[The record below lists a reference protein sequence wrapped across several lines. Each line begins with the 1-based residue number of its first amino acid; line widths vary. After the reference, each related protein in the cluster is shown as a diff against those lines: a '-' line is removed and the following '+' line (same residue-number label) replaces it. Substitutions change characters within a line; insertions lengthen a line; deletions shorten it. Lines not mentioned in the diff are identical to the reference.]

1 MDMLEG
7 LPGLPGLFVA
17 CLFSAALSSIS
28 SSFNSLATVT
38 MEDLI
43 KPRFPTMTEARATL
57 LSKALALFYG
67 LLCLAMAFLT
77 HLMGDS
83 VLQVALKIF
92 GMVGGPVLG
101 LFCLGMFFPWANST
115 GAVAGLLSGL
125 GLVFWVGVGSIV
137 NRGAGTK
144 TLPPSCRAAN
154 ASAHLQEVLWN
165 VTLSRPSGLKRLYSL
180 SYMWYSAFSCLS
192 VVFVGLF
199 VSFLS
204 GPLKEEDVA
213 PGTVYP
219 CLGKLLC
226 FLPERLKKKLCCVTP
241 LGHTLAAPQKEMN
254 SLTQED
260 GEPAEAQTLLIER
273 ETNV

>member
-1 MDMLEG
+1 MVMYFVMDI
-7 LPGLPGLFVA
+7 
-17 CLFSAALSSIS
+17 SIS

-43 KPRFPTMTEARATL
+43 KPQFPAMTEARATL
-57 LSKALALFYG
+57 LSKGLALFYG

-115 GAVAGLLSGL
+115 GALAGLGSA
-125 GLVFWVGVGSIV
+125 LVLVCWIGVGSIV
-137 NRGAGTK
+137 TRVSGAK
-144 TLPPSCRAAN
+144 PLPPSCRAAN
-154 ASAHLQEVLWN
+154 ATFNLQGALWN
-165 VTLSRPSGLKRLYSL
+165 ITVSRPSGLQRFYSL
-180 SYMWYSAFSCLS
+180 SYMWYSAFSCLT

-199 VSFLS
+199 ISFLS
-204 GPLKEEDVA
+204 GPLKEEDVT

-226 FLPERLKKKLCCVTP
+226 FLPEHLKKKLCCVTP
-241 LGHTLAAPQKEMN
+241 LGHSLSAPQKE
-254 SLTQED
+254 SED
-260 GEPAEAQTLLIER
+260 KESPEAQTLLVEY